1 MNAHNTVEKMQA
13 MRMKTMAE
21 LYHQSVNDNLYDDL
35 STDEFMAMLV
45 DSEWEERERR
55 KIANL
60 IKRASFKIQ
69 ARATDI
75 DYQSPRGLDKTMVQ
89 RLLSLNFIKNA
100 ENVIITGP
108 TGVGKSYLGQ
118 AIGNQA
124 CQMLIKTRYFIAA
137 RFFDAAKLAKL
148 DGSWPKLL
156 GQLQKADLLI
166 LDDFGLHSMDQ
177 KDRQF
182 LFDVIEQRHQ
192 VTSTIM
198 CSQLP
203 VSDWHSII
211 GEGTIADA
219 ILDRMVYSSHRVEI
233 VGDTLRKK
241 QRLKQ

>member
-1 MNAHNTVEKMQA
+1 MNPHNTLEKMRA

-21 LYHQSVNDNLYDDL
+21 LYHQSVQANLYNDL

-60 IKRASFKIQ
+60 INRAGFKAQ

-75 DYQSPRGLDKTMVQ
+75 DYHSSRGLDKTMMQ

-100 ENVIITGP
+100 ENLIITGP
-108 TGVGKSYLGQ
+108 AGIGKSHLGQ

-124 CQMLIKTRYFIAA
+124 CQMLIKTRYFASA

-156 GQLQKADLLI
+156 SQLQKTELLI
-166 LDDFGLHSMDQ
+166 LDDFGLHALDQ

-192 VTSTIM
+192 ATSTII

-203 VSDWHSII
+203 IGDWHPII
-211 GEGTIADA
+211 GDGTIADA
-219 ILDRMVYSSHRVEI
+219 ILDRLIYSSHRLELH
-233 VGDTLRKK
+233 GDTLRKNQK
-241 QRLKQ
+241 LKQ